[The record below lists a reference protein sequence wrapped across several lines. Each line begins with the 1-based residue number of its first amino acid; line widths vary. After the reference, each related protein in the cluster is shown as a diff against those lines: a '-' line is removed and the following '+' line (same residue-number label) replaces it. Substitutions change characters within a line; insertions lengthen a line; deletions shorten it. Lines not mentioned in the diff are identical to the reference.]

1 MGAPRTA
8 FARQVSLFLRIIV
21 IIIITC
27 HQIILVRR
35 EFMNL
40 TAFFL
45 THLRFMSNWQ
55 VGCVSNDAAPYS
67 QAV

>member
-1 MGAPRTA
+1 
-8 FARQVSLFLRIIV
+8 
-21 IIIITC
+21 
-27 HQIILVRR
+27 
-35 EFMNL
+35 MNL

-45 THLRFMSNWQ
+45 TQLRFMSNWQ